1 MTAQFE
7 EKVKEMIED
16 TSMNSGYCELWKLCC
31 NSWFDR
37 RNEEYC
43 PKCGKK

>member
-1 MTAQFE
+1 MIT
-7 EKVKEMIED
+7 KVINNL
-16 TSMNSGYCELWKLCC
+16 MNHEIWKFCC

-37 RNEEYC
+37 RNEYYC

>member
-1 MTAQFE
+1 
-7 EKVKEMIED
+7 
-16 TSMNSGYCELWKLCC
+16 MNKIIKLFNHEVWKFCC